1 LPEPV
6 APRGRFI
13 ETGMASWY
21 GEPYHGRPTSSGE
34 IYDMNQL
41 TAAHNRLPLGTV
53 VKVTNLKNKKMVVV
67 TINDRGPFKRGRI
80 LDLSYA
86 AAQVI
91 GLVGPGSAKVRI
103 EVVTWGGSEGKS
115 SQGQ

>member
-1 LPEPV
+1 
-6 APRGRFI
+6 
-13 ETGMASWY
+13 MASWY
-21 GEPYHGRPTSSGE
+21 GVPYHGRPTASGE
-34 IYDMNQL
+34 IYDMNGL

-53 VKVTNLKNKKMVVV
+53 VKVTFKKTKKSVIV

-91 GLVGPGSAKVRI
+91 GLVGPGSGNVRI
-103 EVVTWGGSEGKS
+103 EVLKWGTGK
-115 SQGQ
+115 GAG